1 MSYKTSTYQPDS
13 SQAHTTVTFSLSQ
26 RDWCELEK
34 TIEWVNFVKILE
46 KYQNKK
52 GNMGAKM
59 LESIS
64 SGKATVNEA
73 GNKRVLY
80 FCDCRKNKECKKNS
94 CYSKGTADCFFTSKS
109 QYRATGIL
117 RLFLK
122 IVTWKTRK
130 ALKNRIDYK

>member
-34 TIEWVNFVKILE
+34 TIEWVNFVRILE

-64 SGKATVNEA
+64 SGKSTVNEA
-73 GNKRVLY
+73 RASLGLKPIEGGDVLY
-80 FCDCRKNKECKKNS
+80 QGS
-94 CYSKGTADCFFTSKS
+94 T
-109 QYRATGIL
+109 
-117 RLFLK
+117 
-122 IVTWKTRK
+122 
-130 ALKNRIDYK
+130 